1 MKFERLANVVGKQ
14 VRRFLA
20 AKFDTRA
27 AILGDENGVVD
38 VQGTLDKVYVRYAEG
53 VDANGLTVYSQPQIV
68 SAGVEGNY
76 LTAAG
81 RGVRVGL
88 DDYGELAVM
97 RSDSRDIT
105 ASGTSIRVLNQ
116 ARPET
121 KFVSLGQISLLMTRP
136 VGNASNPSFL
146 VNVQQLWYDH
156 YNGIQKWRGTEIL
169 TDKVD
174 LELFVPSAGN
184 QCVVTLF
191 LDTYDNSIQVTAST
205 TQTIDTPI
213 DKTDY
218 DECFIQRNAE
228 TIPIGSYVLAD
239 AQAFIDSKSIALDM
253 RQLINVPIPLG
264 SPSLITTRQRIR
276 TGYTL
281 VIDEVD
287 ISGINGELDI
297 LGVLLL
303 I

>member
-1 MKFERLANVVGKQ
+1 MRLKQIANVIGKE
-14 VRRFLA
+14 VRRA
-20 AKFDTRA
+20 ISARFDTRA

-38 VQGTLDKVYVRYAEG
+38 VLGTTDKVYVRYAEG

-88 DDYGELAVM
+88 DDYGELAVK
-97 RSDSRDIT
+97 RSDVRDVN

-156 YNGIQKWRGTEIL
+156 YNAINKWRGTEIL
-169 TDKVD
+169 TDKID
-174 LELFVPSAGN
+174 LEPFVPSAGN
-184 QCVVTLF
+184 QCVVCLF
-191 LDTYDNSIQVTAST
+191 LDTYNNSIQVTAST
-205 TQTIDTPI
+205 TQTIDTVI

-218 DECFIQRNAE
+218 DECFAQRNAE

-239 AQAFIDSKSIALDM
+239 DQAFIDSKSIALDM
-253 RQLINVPIPLG
+253 RQLINVPETLG
-264 SPSLITTRQRIR
+264 YANPIEYRARLRSGQSLVNA
-276 TGYTL
+276 GTL
-281 VIDEVD
+281 VVNNTFDV
-287 ISGINGELDI
+287 
-297 LGVLLL
+297 LGTLHDLG
-303 I
+303 